1 MIPTSTL
8 LAAYRTGHF
17 PMAVRGQIQWF
28 SPDRRGIIPLDR
40 FHVPARLRRVLRQA
54 HFDLSVDRAFRD
66 VITACASRADV
77 TGNWI
82 DAKIIESYKALHDAG
97 FAHSIEAWQDDRL
110 VGGLYGVSFH
120 GAFFGESMF
129 HRATNASKVALC
141 ALVDRLQARRYVLLD
156 IQWLTPHLERL
167 GAIEVSRQ
175 QYLQL
180 LAESMQVERAFV

>member
-1 MIPTSTL
+1 M
-8 LAAYRTGHF
+8 
-17 PMAVRGQIQWF
+17 
-28 SPDRRGIIPLDR
+28 
-40 FHVPARLRRVLRQA
+40 
-54 HFDLSVDRAFRD
+54 
-66 VITACASRADV
+66 
-77 TGNWI
+77 
-82 DAKIIESYKALHDAG
+82 
-97 FAHSIEAWQDDRL
+97 
-110 VGGLYGVSFH
+110 SFH